1 MKGKTY
7 WKTSEEVTESG
18 KSVTMELVREKPLLK
33 IKKAIKKGTPTIEP
47 TGWCSIE
54 RIGEDWGYCQDFF
67 LATFEDG
74 YMFLFETDRTY
85 IHLILSKDQKKEY
98 HHFSREEW
106 QSTLETILH
115 YYRKFIAEEKKR

>member
-1 MKGKTY
+1 MKK
-7 WKTSEEVTESG
+7 EEY
-18 KSVTMELVREKPLLK
+18 PLLK
-33 IKKAIKKGTPTIEP
+33 IKKKTPIVKSEAS
-47 TGWCSIE
+47 WCSIE
-54 RIGEDWGYCQDFF
+54 RIGEDCGYCQNFF